1 MKSIIIKNEERIV
14 VAALVHSSVPM
25 DADGSDGSDGTAVFK
40 QRAPPVAL
48 GAALSAFTW
57 NYGNG
62 GKKTA
67 PLQCNPAT
75 MAPNPVK
82 SRQIW
87 AQPKFHRIPHRNVSN
102 WTESF
107 IGRNQWRPI
116 FATAQL
122 GNDDLAA
129 FHFQSIVINVINVN
143 QRPAVQ
149 SDSNS
154 GSTDSLVSETG
165 KGGGGT

>member
-62 GKKTA
+62 GEKNCTA
-67 PLQCNPAT
+67 S
-75 MAPNPVK
+75 M
-82 SRQIW
+82 
-87 AQPKFHRIPHRNVSN
+87 
-102 WTESF
+102 
-107 IGRNQWRPI
+107 
-116 FATAQL
+116 
-122 GNDDLAA
+122 
-129 FHFQSIVINVINVN
+129 
-143 QRPAVQ
+143 
-149 SDSNS
+149 
-154 GSTDSLVSETG
+154 
-165 KGGGGT
+165 